1 MNLKKCILFL
11 TCVVLVLALVSTPA
25 FAQADKTKA
34 KAEAKGKTQKVEA
47 RTPPQKGMVWVNTA
61 SEDKIYHVEGSR
73 WYGKTAEGKWMTEA
87 DAKRDGYRAA
97 GAGAAGKGK
106 AKAKGKDDK
115 K

>member
-11 TCVVLVLALVSTPA
+11 TCAALVLVLVSTPA
-25 FAQADKTKA
+25 FAQAEKGKA
-34 KAEAKGKTQKVEA
+34 KAEAKGKTQKIEA

-73 WYGKTAEGKWMTEA
+73 WYGKTKEGKWMGEA
-87 DAKRDGYRAA
+87 DAKKEGYHAA
-97 GAGAAGKGK
+97 GAGATGKGK
-106 AKAKGKDDK
+106 EKGKDK